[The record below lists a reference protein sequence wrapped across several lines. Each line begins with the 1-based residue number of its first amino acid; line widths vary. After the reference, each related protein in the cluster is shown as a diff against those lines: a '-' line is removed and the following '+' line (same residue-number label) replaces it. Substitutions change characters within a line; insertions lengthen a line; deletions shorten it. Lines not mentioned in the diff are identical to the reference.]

1 MSKMKRRAQFQAR
14 PFFSCQNSV
23 VDVHRVLQMR
33 KKDALLE
40 HEIANVI
47 LPNRKSILEPE
58 FAKKICAMHVELTAG
73 AFFIIERYNILSNE
87 YQVFRTV
94 IKYMTSHV
102 TV

>member
-1 MSKMKRRAQFQAR
+1 MSKTKRRAQFQAR

-47 LPNRKSILEPE
+47 RPNRKSIFEPE
-58 FAKKICAMHVELTAG
+58 FAKKIRALQVKLTAG
-73 AFFIIERYNILSNE
+73 AFFTAECNHILGTE
-87 YQVFRTV
+87 TQEFRD
-94 IKYMTSHV
+94 V
-102 TV
+102 TPHHHS